1 MDIIDVEL
9 KALEDEK
16 APKSHA
22 STGTTYGVASASAY
36 GHAKASSTTPKANG
50 TAAVGSET
58 GAFARGDHVHPVQTT
73 VSGNAGSAT
82 KLQTARSIAIS
93 GGATGTAT
101 DFDGTD
107 DITIPVTAL
116 DPSKVSQSASYR
128 FVSDT
133 EKSTWNGK
141 ASTSVASTTAN
152 GLMSAADKSKLDAIT
167 ASADAVSFSRSLSS
181 GTKIGTIT
189 INGTGT
195 DLYCEKNTDTTYSN
209 ATTSAAGLMSKDDK
223 SKLDGITASADS
235 VAFSRSLS
243 AGTKIGTITING
255 TATDL
260 YCETNTNTTYSD
272 MTGAT
277 SSAAGKHGLV
287 PAPAAGKQGQYLRGD
302 GTWATPTNTT
312 YSVAT
317 TSANGLMSSSDKSKL
332 DGIQSGA
339 DAVSFTRS
347 LTSGTKIGTITI
359 NGTGTDI
366 YCEKNTDTNTTY
378 DVATTSANG
387 LMSSTDKSK
396 LDGIASGANKTT
408 VDSSLSSSSTNPVQ
422 NKVINSAL
430 AGKQATMSAGTGIA
444 LDGATINHSNSITAK
459 TSYVGSA
466 TAVPRIQYDAQ
477 GHITAC
483 TTATI
488 YPPTSAGSAGQVWVS
503 DGSGAGAW
511 QTLETSS
518 GPTRTSITS
527 HSQLYSALTN
537 SNLGDV
543 LVGRTMG
550 DGTNSI
556 TYFALTVIQK
566 TSTSSLLCGT
576 LRLTATDYSEVEIAC
591 TRVQVTS
598 SAFQIY
604 SEKTTW
610 PLEYR
615 LNSGTLSSFGDVV
628 LINY

>member
-1 MDIIDVEL
+1 MAETTTNYKLTKPAGSEKYDIGVQNANMDIIDVEL

-408 VDSSLSSSSTNPVQ
+408 VDSALSSTSTNPVQ
-422 NKVINSAL
+422 NKVINTAL

-444 LDGATINHSNSITAK
+444 FDGTTINHSNSITAK

-488 YPPTSAGSAGQVWVS
+488 YPPTSAGASGQVWVS

-511 QTLETSS
+511 RNIITVSSSDPSGGSS
-518 GPTRTSITS
+518 G
-527 HSQLYSALTN
+527 
-537 SNLGDV
+537 DV
-543 LVGRTMG
+543 WFK
-550 DGTNSI
+550 
-556 TYFALTVIQK
+556 Y
-566 TSTSSLLCGT
+566 
-576 LRLTATDYSEVEIAC
+576 E
-591 TRVQVTS
+591 
-598 SAFQIY
+598 
-604 SEKTTW
+604 
-610 PLEYR
+610 
-615 LNSGTLSSFGDVV
+615 
-628 LINY
+628 

>member
-1 MDIIDVEL
+1 MAETTTNYKLTKPAGSEKYDIGVQNANMDIIDVEL

-16 APKSHA
+16 APNSHA

-317 TSANGLMSSSDKSKL
+317 TSANGLMSS
-332 DGIQSGA
+332 
-339 DAVSFTRS
+339 
-347 LTSGTKIGTITI
+347 
-359 NGTGTDI
+359 
-366 YCEKNTDTNTTY
+366 
-378 DVATTSANG
+378 
-387 LMSSTDKSK
+387 TDKSK

-408 VDSSLSSSSTNPVQ
+408 VDSALSSTSTNPVQ
-422 NKVINSAL
+422 NMVINTAL

-444 LDGATINHSNSITAK
+444 FDGTTINHSNSITAK

-488 YPPTSAGSAGQVWVS
+488 YPPTSAGASGQVWVS

-511 QTLETSS
+511 RNIITVSSSDPSGGSS
-518 GPTRTSITS
+518 G
-527 HSQLYSALTN
+527 
-537 SNLGDV
+537 DV
-543 LVGRTMG
+543 WFK
-550 DGTNSI
+550 
-556 TYFALTVIQK
+556 Y
-566 TSTSSLLCGT
+566 
-576 LRLTATDYSEVEIAC
+576 E
-591 TRVQVTS
+591 
-598 SAFQIY
+598 
-604 SEKTTW
+604 
-610 PLEYR
+610 
-615 LNSGTLSSFGDVV
+615 
-628 LINY
+628 